1 MSRVSPERCQLA
13 PLREHCLYK
22 LSLFPGMVMGAGM
35 LVDES
40 EGKVFRV
47 FTCKEHAGGVRLA
60 PPVSK

>member
-22 LSLFPGMVMGAGM
+22 LSLLPGIVMGAGM
-35 LVDES
+35 LADES
-40 EGKVFRV
+40 GGRV
-47 FTCKEHAGGVRLA
+47 FSVFTFEEHAGGVRLA